1 MTKRKW
7 KQSSV
12 MVRDIHGLMDC
23 ISVYKGAWCVLFG
36 KRGRFINSPWVLSQ
50 QLRVLVNYIR
60 RGYFYYP
67 ERIEK
72 GM

>member
-12 MVRDIHGLMDC
+12 MVRDIHSLMDC
-23 ISVYKGAWCVLFG
+23 ISVYGGVWCFFLG
-36 KRGRFINSPWVLSQ
+36 KRGKFMNSPWVLSQ
-50 QLRVLVNYIR
+50 QLRVLGNYIR
-60 RGYFYYP
+60 GGCFYYP
-67 ERIEK
+67 ERTDE